1 MAERNR
7 WHALAGTLLATAL
20 VLVLLV
26 PAALAQ
32 TDQEPTNE
40 PETESDQTV
49 SQTTTPPPPPP
60 KKGSDAGPFSK
71 GKVRVGFYA
80 GMGSTYSQTYL
91 ILGGGLGYYLLN
103 GFEAGV
109 DLEGWVLEDPTFW
122 KVTPQVRYVLWKMN
136 PIKPYVGAFWRKTFV
151 TGDNPHNL
159 PDYNSYGG
167 RFGIA
172 YRKGGSYLALGAV
185 YERFEDDVFSDDN
198 DTWYP
203 EIAFWISF

>member
-1 MAERNR
+1 MAESNR
-7 WHALAGTLLATAL
+7 WRALAGTMLATAL

-40 PETESDQTV
+40 PETQNDQTV

-60 KKGSDAGPFSK
+60 KKGPDAGPFKK
-71 GKVRVGFYA
+71 GKVRVGFYVGA
-80 GMGSTYSQTYL
+80 GSTYNQTYL

-103 GFEAGV
+103 GLEAGV
-109 DLEGWVLEDPTFW
+109 DLEGWLLQDPIFW
-122 KVTPQVRYVLWKMN
+122 KVTPQVRYVVWKMN

-151 TGDNPHNL
+151 TGDNPL
-159 PDYNSYGG
+159 QIPDYDSYGG
-167 RFGIA
+167 RLGIA
-172 YRKGGSYLALGAV
+172 YRSGGKYLALGAV
-185 YERFEDDVFSDDN
+185 YEKFNDDVFSGDT

>member
-7 WHALAGTLLATAL
+7 RHTLAGALLAAAL
-20 VLVLLV
+20 VLVFLV

-32 TDQEPTNE
+32 TDQEPTEE
-40 PETESDQTV
+40 PETPSEQTV

-60 KKGSDAGPFSK
+60 KKGPDPGPFKK
-71 GKVRVGFYA
+71 GKIRVGFYGGA
-80 GMGSTYSQTYL
+80 GSTYNQTYL
-91 ILGGGLGYYLLN
+91 ILGGGVGYYLLN

-109 DLEGWVLEDPTFW
+109 DVEGWLLQDPLFW

-136 PIKPYVGAFWRKTFV
+136 PIKPYAGVFWRKTFV
-151 TGDNPHNL
+151 TGDNPLHL

-167 RFGIA
+167 RLGIA
-172 YRKGGSYLALGAV
+172 YRKGGSFLAVGAV
-185 YERFEDDVFSDDN
+185 YEKFEDDVFSDDT
-198 DTWYP
+198 DVWYP